1 MIFIQISKYIQKYLL
16 IHRTCEYNFTNSIHL
31 LVHHGQLKSQRQ
43 DDIIL
48 MGITGDLFNKTADL
62 RSIKKH

>member
-1 MIFIQISKYIQKYLL
+1 ML